1 MQGSFDFAYHE
12 NVHMDFGEL
21 LFTSLSE
28 KGEWPD
34 TWNEDQLEFLIN
46 SEAQAI
52 LINNEIDYDDDD
64 IFFLVSNLIPNPK
77 VILKQA
83 L

>member
-1 MQGSFDFAYHE
+1 
-12 NVHMDFGEL
+12 MDFGEL

-28 KGEWPD
+28 KDEWPD

-64 IFFLVSNLIPNPK
+64 IFFWFPI
-77 VILKQA
+77 
-83 L
+83 

>member
-12 NVHMDFGEL
+12 NVYMDFGEL

-28 KGEWPD
+28 KDEWPD

-64 IFFLVSNLIPNPK
+64 IFFWFPI
-77 VILKQA
+77 
-83 L
+83 